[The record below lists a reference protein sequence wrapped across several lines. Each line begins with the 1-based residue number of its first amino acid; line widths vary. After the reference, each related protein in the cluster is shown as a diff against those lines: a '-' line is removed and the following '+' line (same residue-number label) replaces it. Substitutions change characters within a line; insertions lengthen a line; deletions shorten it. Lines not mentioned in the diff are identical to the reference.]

1 MKKYFVC
8 FILLLFCMSVTQA
21 AFAADNVPVESI
33 SLDQQEAVI
42 QVGKTLKLKAD
53 IQPKNASAKKPEWSS
68 SDESIATV
76 KNGSVKAV
84 APGECTIS
92 CKAADDSNAE
102 ASCRI
107 QVIQPVKKLSF
118 KEKNVRVAVES
129 SQQLTPVISPENA
142 SNQTLEW
149 TSSDESV
156 CTVSADGTVTGV
168 AEGKCTVTCVTTD
181 GTEKKASITIDS
193 VIPAPPITF
202 MEIPWG
208 SNLKDALSA
217 SGLELTDNDK
227 RMWLEPTTFYLTDL
241 SAEPVVYGSAQN
253 DGDFLT
259 GKYTYHYNTVLPEF
273 MGYQTSDFRIM
284 FAYSV
289 RDGKVVIHAD
299 DCRLIAGSYGFSS
312 QDGLTIKDAAK
323 VYTDYYTKLYGKPE
337 KVKTDDYVRRTTG
350 FQSCTIWTDD
360 YGNRVGILGPYST
373 FTAMRLCFFS
383 ADANKYLAEVSAV
396 GDQPD
401 DGIEYHRDDASSSS
415 MRLDGAVYP
424 ELCEN

>member
-1 MKKYFVC
+1 MKKCFVC
-8 FILLLFCMSVTQA
+8 FILLLFCISVTQTSFSA
-21 AFAADNVPVESI
+21 GNVPVESI
-33 SLDQQEAVI
+33 SLDQQEAVL

-68 SDESIATV
+68 SDESVATV

-84 APGECTIS
+84 APGECIIS
-92 CKAADDSNAE
+92 CKAADGSNAE

-118 KEKNVRVAVES
+118 KEKDIRVAVEG
-129 SQQLTPVISPENA
+129 SQQLTPVIIPENA

-156 CTVSADGTVTGV
+156 CTVAADGTVTGV

-181 GTEKKASITIDS
+181 GTGKKASITINS

-202 MEIPWG
+202 MGIPWG

-217 SGLELTDNDK
+217 SGLELKDNDK
-227 RMWLEPTTFYLTDL
+227 RMWLNPTTFPLSDL
-241 SAEPVVYGSAQN
+241 SAEPVIYGIFRN
-253 DGDFLT
+253 DSDFLT
-259 GKYTYHYNTVLPEF
+259 CKYMDFYDTDHYEF
-273 MGYQTSDFRIM
+273 MGYQTSNLRIL
-284 FAYSV
+284 FAYNV

-299 DCRLIAGSYGFSS
+299 DCRLIAGSLGLSS
-312 QDGLTIKDAAK
+312 QDGLTVKNAAK
-323 VYTDYYTKLYGKPE
+323 DLTDYFTKLYGKPE
-337 KVKTDDYVRRTTG
+337 TVETDNDVRQRTR

-360 YGNRVGILGPYST
+360 YGNRVGILGPYKDFSY
-373 FTAMRLCFFS
+373 MSLCFFS
-383 ADANKYLAEVSAV
+383 ADANKYLAEVSAI

-401 DGIEYHRDDASSSS
+401 DGIEYHHDDASSSTW
-415 MRLDGAVYP
+415 RLDGTVYP
-424 ELCEN
+424 ELCGN